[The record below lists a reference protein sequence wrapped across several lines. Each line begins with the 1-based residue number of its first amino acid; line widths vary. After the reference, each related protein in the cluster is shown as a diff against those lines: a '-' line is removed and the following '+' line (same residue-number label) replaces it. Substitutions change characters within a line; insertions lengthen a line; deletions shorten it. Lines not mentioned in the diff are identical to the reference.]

1 VLIPRDKEIISRFM
15 ESVAQFERIVND
27 SDFIKLERLSEEDI
41 IGTTSKQGLLEQ
53 YLVFQERGNTMQDIA
68 LGGEEVRIGNKGF
81 VCIRPIPMICLGIS
95 RNPL

>member
-1 VLIPRDKEIISRFM
+1 M

-53 YLVFQERGNTMQDIA
+53 YLSLSRERRTQC
-68 LGGEEVRIGNKGF
+68 RILLWAEKKF
-81 VCIRPIPMICLGIS
+81 A
-95 RNPL
+95 